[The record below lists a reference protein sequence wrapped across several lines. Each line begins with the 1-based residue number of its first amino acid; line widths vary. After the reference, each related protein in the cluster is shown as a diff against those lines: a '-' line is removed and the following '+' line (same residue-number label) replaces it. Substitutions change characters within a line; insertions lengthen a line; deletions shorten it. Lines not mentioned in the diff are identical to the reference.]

1 MSNRLCLGG
10 HLECTGI
17 NPCPA
22 CFKIISV
29 RVLLPAMRAGNFT
42 GTKEQAQAFFDAHTK
57 AWKTMLQG
65 VMNEMEKL
73 KSGVPVP
80 ETTAP
85 ETTEAPQFVSTSSDE
100 SKATSSDESKVTTL
114 KRGGSKPLRGEVRI
128 MAEEEAKKIS
138 SPGKSLENASN
149 ETAAIEDKH

>member
-57 AWKTMLQG
+57 AWKAMLQG
-65 VMNEMEKL
+65 VMKEMEKL
-73 KSGVPVP
+73 KSGVSVP
-80 ETTAP
+80 ETTEVQHSAS
-85 ETTEAPQFVSTSSDE
+85 ESTSSDE
-100 SKATSSDESKVTTL
+100 SKNTTSSDESKGTTL
-114 KRGGSKPLRGEVRI
+114 KRGGSKPLRGEVRS

>member
-57 AWKTMLQG
+57 AWKAMLQG
-65 VMNEMEKL
+65 VMQEMKKL
-73 KSGVPVP
+73 KSGGG
-80 ETTAP
+80 AS
-85 ETTEAPQFVSTSSDE
+85 ETTEAPISTSESTSSDE
-100 SKATSSDESKVTTL
+100 SKATSSDESKGTTL
-114 KRGGSKPLRGEVRI
+114 KRGGSKPLRGEVRT